1 MKNYYLGSVGNAE
14 LFKKI
19 GGKLVHFASAR
30 TLTDSSI
37 NLSVSAEEVR
47 GGQGA
52 QLLGQFFHTSNFGL
66 TLTDSMFHLE
76 YVAAQVGGDIIEGG
90 YGMVDE
96 QVVLDANGTAT
107 LKELPIAL
115 LEGTNPIVWY
125 NAPADS
131 EYATFEVVPNE
142 DGTLPTTVTL
152 KVPGGKEGDKF
163 CVHYFADK
171 AAARKLIVSANFVP
185 EELIVFLTTR
195 LFAGDASAPE
205 TGKPVGSVT
214 VKIPR
219 FQLNGTMDI
228 AMAMASAATVQMQGT
243 ALAYDDDCNGAKYA
257 EIVEYLA
264 VSLYDG
270 YESLVIA
277 DGTEAVGEVP
287 QVYAVG
293 TKKTPILMNNAEL
306 TFTPALE
313 NGVVKEAITA
323 IEYTYTDSKGEE
335 KKLSFAATTTG
346 GTEEEG

>member
-14 LFKKI
+14 LFKKV
-19 GGKLVHFASAR
+19 GGKLTHFASAK

-76 YVAAQVGGDIIEGG
+76 YIAAQVGGEIIDGG

-96 QVVLDANGTAT
+96 QIEIGANGVAPA

-115 LEGTNPIVWY
+115 LEGMNPIIWY
-125 NAPADS
+125 NAPGDS
-131 EYATFEVVPNE
+131 EYATFEVVPGA
-142 DGTLPTTVTL
+142 DGTMPTSVVL
-152 KVPGGKEGDKF
+152 KIPGAKEGDKF

-171 AAARKLIVSANFVP
+171 EAARKLIVSANFVP

-219 FQLNGTMDI
+219 FQLNGTADI

-277 DGTEAVGEVP
+277 DGTEAVGQVP

-313 NGVVKEAITA
+313 DGAVKTA
-323 IEYTYTDSKGEE
+323 LTSVTYTYTDAKGVEHT
-335 KKLSFAATTTG
+335 LAYTAPTG
-346 GTEEEG
+346 D